1 MTQLK
6 NLKKFELLD
15 ESNELLNNLLVH
27 YDESSRKQAR
37 RKFFYDRLLEIIILE
52 DKFNLTFS
60 EIAKE
65 LEVER
70 KTLYRYFDSK
80 DEIISDIAYLCVVYI
95 NGKYLNVTKEVMG
108 LDYDNTTRLKLIFR
122 DIANVMINY
131 KKLFSFYQY
140 FDLTLYELP
149 LDSKASL
156 RYRQLITE
164 FKRQNHYLGPILVEL
179 RNEGKLVDKY
189 TNEELA
195 EIFEQ
200 AFGVFVSRTIVKMRE
215 SDRYKLENI
224 NVLIDIM
231 LNGIIM

>member
-1 MTQLK
+1 MEQFK
-6 NLKKFELLD
+6 NLKKFEMLD
-15 ESNELLNNLLVH
+15 ESNELLNNLLAY
-27 YDESSRKQAR
+27 YDESNRKQER
-37 RKFFYDRLLEIIILE
+37 RKYFYDRLLEIIILE
-52 DKFNLTFS
+52 DKYNLTFS
-60 EIAKE
+60 ELAKE
-65 LEVER
+65 LDVER

-80 DEIISDIAYLCVVYI
+80 DEIIADVAYLCVVYI
-95 NGKYLNVTKEVMG
+95 NGKYLNVAKEIMQ

-131 KKLFSFYQY
+131 KQLFSFYQY

-156 RYRQLITE
+156 RYRNLITD
-164 FKRQNHYLGPILVEL
+164 FKRQHHYLGPILTEL
-179 RNEGKLVDKY
+179 RNEGKLIDKY
-189 TNEELA
+189 SNEELA

-224 NVLIDIM
+224 NILIDIM
-231 LNGIIM
+231 LNGIII